1 MMAQPKF
8 VLTAERKKKLKKLG
22 YTDDNIKEIAFTMQI
37 SNTCYKLNGKYIR
50 KAEAIRILG
59 EDAYLE
65 GIGKSTFEKTAMERV
80 GNSDMFVMFDSR
92 KAFRYRNA

>member
-50 KAEAIRILG
+50 LG